1 MFKSLRELVTN
12 PSREGILSAARNA
25 VAEFTHRQEGP
36 QPQKIIKLSPSRFE
50 KMLKLDNLKNVS
62 CHSETVDGTA
72 VFHSVYIAGHLS
84 LTNSNDEKE
93 IRILCS
99 KLDILINSV
108 EAGRD
113 RNLVFL
119 EDGSKLITTINL
131 LALSKSKTLS
141 GDCFTSLMNVV
152 SSEPEWEAIHYAA
165 ACGFLGFLK
174 TALEKDRQVVLGF
187 ATQDGDFPIHIAA
200 KWGQVE
206 AVRVLLENGADLC
219 QRDAMGRTVV
229 HWAAANSASAL
240 KDLSNET
247 SFGKAVTVQDEH
259 GLTPLA
265 LAIRNAN
272 FESTKILMESAA
284 TAIPAG
290 SYPLLTVLMGLE
302 YSEAL
307 GNCLELVITIHPSV
321 VEQVDESGKSVLHL
335 QLSKKVLMKILK
347 HSIGNININLK
358 DADGQTPLHLAVN
371 RGDVGSAVALLSY
384 GADVNCSDKKGVTA
398 LMKAVQVGHLDLV
411 KLLLLFDADLS
422 AMNATGESIHDISK
436 SSRRRADVESIL
448 AVMDPPQT
456 SPSPAQAKSPW
467 DHLQDAAIHA
477 QKESKDELGTRIN
490 LLSLD
495 GGGIRG
501 LVVIQML
508 AEIEKKFGTDL
519 LSAFGWLGGTSTG
532 AILALAL
539 SQGKSIAHCRSMYFR
554 LKHCLRRLTDYG
566 RIGGQS
572 SLLRRTSVCFW
583 ASRLMASV
591 DELFCGDRPYSG
603 TNLDSFLR
611 SEFGETTTL
620 ADITSK
626 KVMVTTCLANVC
638 PPQLKLLRNYQL
650 QISDVENTHM
660 GFNLPKNVLLREAA
674 LCSSAAPTYFPPFDK
689 KYVDGGLLAN
699 NPCPQ
704 LLTDVQL
711 MNASLKM
718 TGKPEQCY
726 RIGCVV
732 SLGTGRVPE
741 AAVESLDLTVPKSF
755 VDFALDFQNKL
766 SLISHLKNLLL
777 DQIGRADGTVVESS
791 RAWSSCISAP
801 FFRYS
806 PKLSF
811 AVELDETDDIK
822 LINIMWGA
830 KVYMNEESASVGQLV
845 DLLKTCTS

>member
-108 EAGRD
+108 EG
-113 RNLVFL
+113 
-119 EDGSKLITTINL
+119 
-131 LALSKSKTLS
+131 KTLS

-272 FESTKILMESAA
+272 FESTKILMACAESAA

-554 LKHCLRRLTDYG
+554 LK
-566 RIGGQS
+566 
-572 SLLRRTSVCFW
+572 
-583 ASRLMASV
+583 

-845 DLLKTCTS
+845 DLLKTCTRR

>member
-1 MFKSLRELVTN
+1 MVKRLCV
-12 PSREGILSAARNA
+12 
-25 VAEFTHRQEGP
+25 VEFHYKQ
-36 QPQKIIKLSPSRFE
+36 
-50 KMLKLDNLKNVS
+50 
-62 CHSETVDGTA
+62 
-72 VFHSVYIAGHLS
+72 S

-108 EAGRD
+108 EG
-113 RNLVFL
+113 
-119 EDGSKLITTINL
+119 
-131 LALSKSKTLS
+131 KTLS

-272 FESTKILMESAA
+272 FESTKILMACAGSAA
-284 TAIPAG
+284 TTIPPG

-307 GNCLELVITIHPSV
+307 G
-321 VEQVDESGKSVLHL
+321 KY
-335 QLSKKVLMKILK
+335 VLMKILK
-347 HSIGNININLK
+347 HSIGNININLQ

-448 AVMDPPQT
+448 AVMDPPET
-456 SPSPAQAKSPW
+456 SPSPAQAKCIHSPGNDSTPW

-554 LKHCLRRLTDYG
+554 LK
-566 RIGGQS
+566 
-572 SLLRRTSVCFW
+572 
-583 ASRLMASV
+583 
-591 DELFCGDRPYSG
+591 DELFCGDRPYDG
-603 TNLDSFLR
+603 TKLDSFLR
-611 SEFGETTTL
+611 CEFGESTTL
-620 ADITSK
+620 ADVTSK

-718 TGKPEQCY
+718 TGKPEECY

-791 RAWSSCISAP
+791 RAWCSCISAP